1 MPYRE
6 NQNLAVVV
14 WIWIGI
20 GLLFLMTLFITVLTF
35 TYLKGIKKNKKK
47 IMQMVRNAQT
57 ECLKNTIYIQEKD
70 RERLSEELHDNIISR
85 LNLIRLNTAGKS
97 VNDLSRDIR
106 VSMQLIR
113 ELSHNLTPPDLDE
126 IELSDLIADYLEQVE
141 GLPVIFHHSGI
152 DGKRIIS
159 SSVKLNLF
167 RIVQELISNVLKH
180 AQATKV
186 DIRLRISS
194 RYLVLT
200 VKDNGC
206 GFKTG
211 NKYGGIGLRNI
222 RSRTQQINAAYKLKT
237 KPGKGTQWLIFT
249 TLKSS

>member
-1 MPYRE
+1 
-6 NQNLAVVV
+6 
-14 WIWIGI
+14 
-20 GLLFLMTLFITVLTF
+20 
-35 TYLKGIKKNKKK
+35 
-47 IMQMVRNAQT
+47 MVRNAQA
-57 ECLKNTIYIQEKD
+57 ECLKNTLYIQEKD

-85 LNLIRLNTAGKS
+85 LNLIRLNTEGKS

-126 IELSDLIADYLEQVE
+126 IELPDLIADYLEQIE
-141 GLPVIFHHSGI
+141 GIPVIFHHSGTG
-152 DGKRIIS
+152 GKRIS

-186 DIRLRISS
+186 DISLRISS

-206 GFKTG
+206 GFETG

-222 RSRTQQINAAYKLKT
+222 KSRTQQINAVYKLKT
-237 KPGKGTQWLIFT
+237 KPGKGVQWLLLM
-249 TLKSS
+249 TLKSN